1 MISLILLTAQV
12 AQVAQVAATPAYD
25 HNGNTNVTG
34 PSARGVAGTLLGTI
48 SGPTSPTSGAGFDG
62 TNLTTTSG
70 YDGAATIYVIDQATG
85 GVLSTV
91 PIANSGDFGLGY
103 DSTRSLHV
111 TSNALT
117 DVITTFDSAGVQRN
131 QWFVGG
137 GPVGVAHDSARDVY
151 WVIDWSANTLYS
163 MSPTTGA
170 IITTWSTSAV
180 GCTRGAG
187 VAYEASSDTLII
199 GGRDQSSIFV
209 VDPDTGA
216 LVDSWVAND
225 GGNNPQGLAATNS
238 GTVWQT
244 SWNSNLLSEFDTG
257 GGASGPS
264 LSISGTCPGLITID
278 VTGAGAFAGVA
289 LAYGAAG
296 SFTIPGGACPGTV
309 LGISGPTL
317 AGIFGADASGT
328 LSLSVNVPAGLC
340 GLTVQAVDT
349 GSCSASNTDTL

>member
-1 MISLILLTAQV
+1 MISLIFLA
-12 AQVAQVAATPAYD
+12 AQVAATPAYD
-25 HNGNTNVTG
+25 HNGNTNVIG
-34 PSARGVAGTLLGTI
+34 PSARGVAGTLIGTI
-48 SGPTSPTSGAGFDG
+48 SGPTDPTSGAGFDG
-62 TNLTTTSG
+62 TNLTTTSS
-70 YDGAATIYVIDQATG
+70 YDGRPVIYVIDQATG
-85 GVLSTV
+85 SELSRV
-91 PIANSGDFGLGY
+91 PILDSGDFGLGY

-111 TSNALT
+111 TSNSLT
-117 DVITTFDSAGVQRN
+117 DVITTFDGAGVLQD

-151 WVIDWSANTLYS
+151 WIIDWSANTLYS
-163 MSPTTGA
+163 ISPVTGA
-170 IITTWSTSAV
+170 VITTWSTFAV
-180 GCTRGAG
+180 GCSRGAG

-225 GGNNPQGLAATNS
+225 GSNNPQGLAATNI

-244 SWNSNLLSEFDTG
+244 SWNSALLSEFETG

-296 SFTIPGGACPGTV
+296 SFTIPRGNCPGTV

-317 AGIFGADASGT
+317 AGIFGADASGS

-340 GLTVQAVDT
+340 GFTVQAVDT
-349 GSCSASNTDTL
+349 GSCSASNTDTF